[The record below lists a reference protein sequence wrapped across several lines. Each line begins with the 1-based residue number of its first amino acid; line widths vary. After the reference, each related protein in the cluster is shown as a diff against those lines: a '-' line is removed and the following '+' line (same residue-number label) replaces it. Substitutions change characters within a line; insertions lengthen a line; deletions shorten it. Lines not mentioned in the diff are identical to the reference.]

1 VHVPVNAIGK
11 NNNSVFFF
19 PKLSL
24 SLTCFGPSAVL
35 QAREKSG
42 AFVPTASI
50 RIQYKIDIYAV
61 KTKIDNRMVT
71 TVEEKLHLIS
81 GILERREIYRAVF
94 ARVALIAG
102 ALSLLTAILIYV
114 NDELFHLIGRTIR
127 PREFAFAWIDIFIIT
142 AIAAAFFLWRAAR
155 DNADI
160 FPSDRTKL
168 VLSTIAPLG
177 LIPAAFTGWFLATGY
192 LGAVELEL
200 VSIWIAFYGLIC
212 LATRWFAP
220 RSIRM
225 LGWFFLLSAL
235 SIPLLADFIDAGTN
249 NAPITLM
256 GVTFGVYH
264 LIFAVLNWNP
274 REPIAR
280 KIDIA

>member
-1 VHVPVNAIGK
+1 MTNTEERLHPV
-11 NNNSVFFF
+11 
-19 PKLSL
+19 
-24 SLTCFGPSAVL
+24 
-35 QAREKSG
+35 RE
-42 AFVPTASI
+42 
-50 RIQYKIDIYAV
+50 
-61 KTKIDNRMVT
+61 
-71 TVEEKLHLIS
+71 L
-81 GILERREIYRAVF
+81 LERREIYRAVF

-102 ALSLLTAILIYV
+102 ALSILTAVVMYV
-114 NDELFHLIGRTIR
+114 NDELVHLFGRTIR
-127 PREFAFAWIDIFIIT
+127 PREFAFAWIDIFILT
-142 AIAAAFFLWRAAR
+142 AIAAGYFFWRAAR
-155 DNADI
+155 DNADV
-160 FPSDRTKL
+160 FPSERTKL
-168 VLSTIAPLG
+168 VLSAIVPLG

-200 VSIWIAFYGLIC
+200 VSVWIAFYGLIC

-225 LGWFFLLSAL
+225 LGWCFLLTAL
-235 SIPLLADFIDAGTN
+235 SVPLLAEFIDAGTDN
-249 NAPITLM
+249 VPITLM